1 MNNTCVYKWECLN
14 TFWFD
19 EKYGPFISET
29 YWRVENMQLTPMGL
43 LNTIRLKWVKKD
55 FTAFYLHKAS
65 LHLHV
70 IFWEV
75 HQNTRNTNHETNDQ
89 LT

>member
-1 MNNTCVYKWECLN
+1 
-14 TFWFD
+14 
-19 EKYGPFISET
+19 
-29 YWRVENMQLTPMGL
+29 MQLTPMGL

-55 FTAFYLHKAS
+55 FTAFYLHKVS
-65 LHLHV
+65 LHLHE

-75 HQNTRNTNHETNDQ
+75 HQKTRNTNHETNDQ

>member
-1 MNNTCVYKWECLN
+1 
-14 TFWFD
+14 
-19 EKYGPFISET
+19 
-29 YWRVENMQLTPMGL
+29 MQLTPMGL

-55 FTAFYLHKAS
+55 FIAFYLHNVS
-65 LHLHV
+65 LHLHE

-75 HQNTRNTNHETNDQ
+75 HQKIRNTNHETNDQ